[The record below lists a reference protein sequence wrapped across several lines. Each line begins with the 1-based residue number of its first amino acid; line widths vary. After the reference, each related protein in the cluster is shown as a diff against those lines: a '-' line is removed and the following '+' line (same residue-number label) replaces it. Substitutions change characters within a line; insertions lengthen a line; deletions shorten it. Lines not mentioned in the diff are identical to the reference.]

1 MYTCIVE
8 VGTLIEKQTE
18 VCKLWVLGGI
28 CHWAEL
34 LGSDACVLHRALAVG
49 SDGAQLPAP
58 GTQGA
63 SIPVEGC
70 VLGSLSLL

>member
-28 CHWAEL
+28 CHWAV
-34 LGSDACVLHRALAVG
+34 AQYVCAAVRWLFVG
-49 SDGAQLPAP
+49 RDGAQLPVP

-63 SIPVEGC
+63 SILVGGF
-70 VLGSLSLL
+70 VLRSLSLF